1 MPEQLIQVQVTTT
14 SAFHVGSKDTSP
26 ISDDLLRRDARG
38 DLLIPGSAIAGPLRT
53 LATRLTPR
61 LYGESCY
68 ALDGKPRRS
77 QTDQQPRACE
87 CPVCTLFG
95 SFNPQEGN
103 AEGGGCASPLWIY
116 DAYLTGST
124 AIRDGVGID
133 RATGAAARAGSV
145 KFDMEVLPAGAIFTI
160 RLLLQTNKDAKIQAH
175 NEQLLAVLLE
185 EWRAGRGALGGRV
198 ARGMGALRIT
208 ELVWCQRNLGDQT
221 TLMQYLRRKD
231 GDFFAATD
239 ELVDHQ
245 QKLLN
250 AARQW
255 TLHPAPPIPDPRTES
270 QNQNRTGGNS
280 DAENTDWTPYAVA
293 RCWLQAEITLGF
305 SGPML
310 ISDATQAR
318 RSGYDHAPLAALPIT
333 KSRQPDHC
341 WVLPGAG
348 VRGVLRSQAERIA
361 RTLAT
366 FNAVTQTGEPPK
378 DHFLRHNPAGDPNVR
393 SAKQPLANSDA
404 LLTAAGIDGE
414 TLIKPYQVDLADQ
427 LFGSVRLGSQLLIED
442 GALANRPVLKPLDF
456 LAIDRFTGGGRD
468 SAKFDAV
475 ALWRPAFTV
484 RLRLENPQDWELGW
498 LLLTLRDLHDGLAT
512 VGFGA
517 AKGFGAV
524 KITNWR
530 AALGFLT
537 EEDFPSS
544 QAETQRLLSG
554 ITQPTDGIWR
564 VAALAAQEM
573 DARQLRLPIAEAW
586 VQAFSKKVNN
596 FVRVSE
602 PKTTPGVPLQKED
615 TYFGNGRL
623 EQLYP
628 VKE

>member
-1 MPEQLIQVQVTTT
+1 MSEQLIQVEVTTT
-14 SAFHVGSKDTSP
+14 SALHVGSKDTSP
-26 ISDDLLRRDARG
+26 ISDALLRRDAHG
-38 DLLIPGSAIAGPLRT
+38 HLLIPGSAIAGPLRT
-53 LATRLTPR
+53 LATRLAPR
-61 LYGESCY
+61 LYGQSCD
-68 ALDGKPRRS
+68 ALTEKPRQSPEDGRIL
-77 QTDQQPRACE
+77 ACE

-103 AEGGGCASPLWIY
+103 AEGGGSASPLWVY
-116 DAYLTGST
+116 DAYLTGPT

-145 KFDMEVLPAGAIFTI
+145 KFDLEVLPAGATFTI
-160 RLLLQTNKDAKIQAH
+160 RLLLQTNKDATIQAC
-175 NEQLLAVLLE
+175 NEQLLAVVLE
-185 EWRAGRGALGGRV
+185 EWRAGRGTLGGRV
-198 ARGMGALRIT
+198 ARGMGSLRIT
-208 ELVWCQRNLGDQT
+208 DLVWHERNLGDQCA
-221 TLMQYLRRKD
+221 LMKYLRRSD
-231 GDFFAATD
+231 GDFFAASN

-250 AARQW
+250 AVRQ
-255 TLHPAPPIPDPRTES
+255 LIIHPAPSIPDPRSEP
-270 QNQNRTGGNS
+270 QNQNRAGG
-280 DAENTDWTPYAVA
+280 DGEEEKTDWTPYAVA
-293 RCWLQAEITLGF
+293 RCWLQAEITLSF
-305 SGPML
+305 SGPVL
-310 ISDATQAR
+310 IGDATQAR

-333 KSRQPDHC
+333 RSRNGEQQH

-366 FNAVTQTGEPPK
+366 FNAVNQTGEPPK
-378 DHFLRHNPAGDPNVR
+378 DHFLRHSPAGDPNVR
-393 SAKQPLANSDA
+393 NPKKPLANSDA

-414 TLIKPYQVDLADQ
+414 QPIKPHQVDLADQ
-427 LFGSVRLGSQLLIED
+427 LFGSVRLGSRLLVED
-442 GALANRPVLKPLDF
+442 GALSNRPSLKPLDF

-537 EEDFPSS
+537 EEDFPSRK
-544 QAETQRLLSG
+544 AEAQRLLSV
-554 ITQPTDGIWR
+554 IAQPTDGVWR

-573 DARQLRLPIAEAW
+573 DARQLWLPIAEEW
-586 VQAFSKKVNN
+586 VQAFGRTVNA
-596 FVRVSE
+596 FVRDDQAGKIS
-602 PKTTPGVPLQKED
+602 VPPQQDDD
-615 TYFGNGRL
+615 TYFGKL
-623 EQLYP
+623 EKLYP
-628 VKE
+628 VEA

>member
-1 MPEQLIQVQVTTT
+1 MSEQLIQAQVTTT
-14 SAFHVGSKDTSP
+14 SALHVGGKDTSP
-26 ISDDLLRRDARG
+26 ISDDLLRRDAHG
-38 DLLIPGSAIAGPLRT
+38 HLLIPGSAIAGPLRT
-53 LATRLTPR
+53 LATRLAPR

-68 ALDGKPRRS
+68 ALDGKQRQS
-77 QTDQQPRACE
+77 SEAEQPRACE

-103 AEGGGCASPLWIY
+103 AEGGGCASPLWVY
-116 DAYLTGST
+116 DAYLSGST

-145 KFDMEVLPAGAIFTI
+145 KFDLEVLPAGATFTI
-160 RLLLQTNKDAKIQAH
+160 RLLLQTNKVAKIQAR

-208 ELVWCQRNLGDQT
+208 EPVWYRRNLGDHT
-221 TLMQYLRRKD
+221 ALMKYLRRSD

-239 ELVDHQ
+239 ELADHQ

-250 AARQW
+250 AVRQLE
-255 TLHPAPPIPDPRTES
+255 LHPAPSIPDPRAKP
-270 QNQNRTGGNS
+270 QNQLGAGGNG
-280 DAENTDWTPYAVA
+280 DGENTDWTPYAVA
-293 RCWLQAEITLGF
+293 RCWLQAKITLSF
-305 SGPML
+305 SGPVL
-310 ISDATQAR
+310 IGDATQSR

-333 KSRQPDHC
+333 RSRKGEQQH

-361 RTLAT
+361 RTMTTQQAWAKPDGERRSYFLA
-366 FNAVTQTGEPPK
+366 
-378 DHFLRHNPAGDPNVR
+378 HNPAGDPNVR
-393 SAKQPLANSDA
+393 NPQKPLANSDA

-414 TLIKPYQVDLADQ
+414 TLIKPHQVDLADQ
-427 LFGSVRLGSQLLIED
+427 LFGSVRLGSRLLIED
-442 GALANRPVLKPLDF
+442 GVLANRPALKPLDF

-484 RLRLENPQDWELGW
+484 RLRLETPQEWELGW

-512 VGFGA
+512 IGFGA

-530 AALGFLT
+530 AALGFLA
-537 EEDFPSS
+537 EEDFPSRK
-544 QAETQRLLSG
+544 AEAQRLLSV
-554 ITQPTDGIWR
+554 IAQPTDGVWR

-573 DARQLRLPIAEAW
+573 DARQLWLPIAEEW
-586 VQAFSKKVNN
+586 VRAFGKKIDD
-596 FVRVSE
+596 FVRDDQAGKIS
-602 PKTTPGVPLQKED
+602 VPPQQDDD
-615 TYFGNGRL
+615 TYFGKL